1 MDLTPY
7 QHAETVTMGAAPDD
21 VYALVADLP
30 RMGEWS
36 PVCTGG
42 QWEDE
47 TTSWF
52 KGTNQIND
60 FTWETRCR
68 IDEAVPGKAFSF
80 VNCGTTGD
88 VELVRWGFTFTP
100 TDSGTEVTESWEVLP
115 GYETLVRSGAPDAT
129 DADVAARI
137 DGMKGMAQT
146 GITETLANL
155 KHAAEA
161 S

>member
-1 MDLTPY
+1 MDLTSF
-7 QHAETVTMGAAPDD
+7 QHAETVTVGAAPDA

-42 QWEDE
+42 AWEDE
-47 TTSWF
+47 SKAWF
-52 KGTNQIND
+52 KGRNQIND
-60 FTWETRCR
+60 FVWETRCR

-80 VNCGTTGD
+80 VNCGSKGD

-100 TDSGTEVTESWEVLP
+100 VDAGTEVTESWEVLP
-115 GYETLVRSGAPDAT
+115 DYETFVRSSSAEAT

-137 DGMKGMAQT
+137 DGMRGMAQT
-146 GITETLANL
+146 GISETLAKL
-155 KHAAEA
+155 KATVDA
-161 S
+161 